1 MGKIVAVSVSA
12 IAVIVAVLA
21 VTKIGHVIDAATQH
35 FMLYYAGVLALV
47 GLTGSVLMGLVAT
60 DRIIMSPGHRV
71 MAQAVHRAFAFGTLA
86 FLIIHITTE
95 ILAQRSHAL
104 DAVVPFL
111 SPYRT
116 FYIGLGTIA
125 SDLIL
130 LLVIT
135 GIIRKR
141 FTAHGKAWRWRAMH
155 YSSYVAFVFGVL
167 HGLLGGRAAK
177 PYVDWSYGFA
187 IAVTA
192 LGLAIRFLAVSLRP
206 KESLS
211 TSPSVDRAGS
221 GSASPMRTAALAMAQ
236 AQLSG
241 AQFGSTVQVL
251 PAALG
256 AGGVADTGSWTAT
269 ALPMPSRSPASG
281 PLPALGP
288 ASDYGAAPDYGAVA
302 DYGVVP
308 DYDAAPAYV
317 GSPVMDAYGAPVMG
331 AYGAGP
337 DPYRPAPDV
346 YGNLGFT
353 PLGAPPYGDDPQ
365 NGMRARPYV
374 TAEPPRPAV
383 AGPARQPRYEPGYD
397 GPPRFEG
404 APRGHGDVPQDA
416 LSSSY
421 PYASPGHRARPISP
435 YPEASQ
441 DRGAPDGRT
450 ASWPG
455 PMESSPPRAAI
466 AGPPRPAERNSG
478 PQPQSG
484 SGPMARPDTG
494 PMPRPDTGPMPR
506 VDSGPMPR
514 PDTGSFPRVG
524 GGQPPRHGT
533 GPMPRAGTGPMPR
546 ADSGP
551 LSPSRSRTG
560 PMPRPDTGPMPRMD
574 SGPMPRVD
582 TGPMPR
588 PDTGPMP
595 RAGGG
600 QPPRHGSGP
609 APRTGGRGAPRA
621 DTGSM
626 PRLGTGPAPH
636 PDTGP
641 MPRPDTGPR
650 PVTGATRAGPRHGR
664 PVAEPASGPRTGPP
678 RPATR
683 PSHRAKSTDPR
694 YRDMPGPTGG
704 GEWE

>member
-12 IAVIVAVLA
+12 IVVIVAVLA

-35 FMLYYAGVLALV
+35 FMLYYAGVLALI
-47 GLTGSVLMGLVAT
+47 GLTGSVLVSLIAA
-60 DRIIMSPGHRV
+60 DRIVMTPGHRV

-86 FLIIHITTE
+86 FLIIHIATE

-111 SPYRT
+111 SPFRT

-125 SDLIL
+125 SDLIV

-141 FTAHGKAWRWRAMH
+141 FTAHGKAWRWRAIH

-192 LGLAIRFLAVSLRP
+192 LGLALRFLAVSLRP

-211 TSPSVDRAGS
+211 TSPIVDRAGS
-221 GSASPMRTAALAMAQ
+221 GSASPMRSAAMAMAQ

-241 AQFGSTVQVL
+241 AQFGGSVQVL

-256 AGGVADTGSWTAT
+256 AGRGADTGSWTAT
-269 ALPMPSRSPASG
+269 ALPTPGRSPASG

-288 ASDYGAAPDYGAVA
+288 AAGYGAESGYGAEADYGAASDYGAAP
-302 DYGVVP
+302 
-308 DYDAAPAYV
+308 AYV
-317 GSPVMDAYGAPVMG
+317 GAPPVMDAYGAV
-331 AYGAGP
+331 P
-337 DPYRPAPDV
+337 DPYSPAPDA
-346 YGNLGFT
+346 YDALGFT

-374 TAEPPRPAV
+374 SAEPSRPAV

-404 APRGHGDVPQDA
+404 APRGQGDVPQDA
-416 LSSSY
+416 LSSY
-421 PYASPGHRARPISP
+421 PYGPPGRQAKPISP
-435 YPEASQ
+435 YPEDYQ
-441 DRGAPDGRT
+441 DRGAPEGRT
-450 ASWPG
+450 APWPG
-455 PMESSPPRAAI
+455 PMEPAPPRAAI
-466 AGPPRPAERNSG
+466 AGPSRPGDRGSG
-478 PQPQSG
+478 PQPQFG
-484 SGPMARPDTG
+484 SG
-494 PMPRPDTGPMPR
+494 PMPRPDTGSIPR

-514 PDTGSFPRVG
+514 PDTGSIPRVG
-524 GGQPPRHGT
+524 GGQPPRRGT

-546 ADSGP
+546 PDSGP
-551 LSPSRSRTG
+551 SPAPRPGTG
-560 PMPRPDTGPMPRMD
+560 PVPRPDTGSMPRVDTGSMPRPDTG
-574 SGPMPRVD
+574 SFPRVD

-588 PDTGPMP
+588 PDTGSMP
-595 RAGGG
+595 RVGDG
-600 QPPRHGSGP
+600 QPSRHGTGP
-609 APRTGGRGAPRA
+609 TPRTSRRGTPRA

-626 PRLGTGPAPH
+626 PRLGTEPMAH
-636 PDTGP
+636 PGTGP

-650 PVTGATRAGPRHGR
+650 PATRSGPRHGR
-664 PVAEPASGPRTGPP
+664 PVAEPVTGPRTGSQP
-678 RPATR
+678 RPSTR
-683 PSHRAKSTDPR
+683 PSHRAQSTDPR
-694 YRDMPGPTGG
+694 YRDIPGPTGG